1 MISERQRVAR
11 DLHDDVGARLL
22 SVVYRAQGS
31 DELQQLARDCLREL
45 REVIQ
50 GLQKGGVQLQQ
61 SYARWQAEARERC
74 RLFGLELDMQL
85 DPDARTWQLSPRI
98 ERNLSRIL
106 REAFSNTFK
115 HAQASGV
122 QVRLTLADECVVLE
136 YQDDGEGLLADRLE
150 GDGAG
155 LSGMRQ
161 RCEELGGEIVW
172 WTPLQGGLA
181 IRCEIPLGGGQQT

>member
-1 MISERQRVAR
+1 MNDADFAPQKLLLGIAIDVISERQRVAR

-50 GLQKGGVQLQQ
+50 GLQKGAVQLQQ

-74 RLFGLELDMQL
+74 RLFGLALDMQL
-85 DPDARTWQLSPRI
+85 DPAARSWLLSPRI

-106 REAFSNTFK
+106 REACSNTFK
-115 HAQASGV
+115 HGAASRV
-122 QVRLTLADECVVLE
+122 HVRLRLADERLILE
-136 YQDDGEGLLADRLE
+136 YQD
-150 GDGAG
+150 
-155 LSGMRQ
+155 
-161 RCEELGGEIVW
+161 EE
-172 WTPLQGGLA
+172 
-181 IRCEIPLGGGQQT
+181 